1 MMFVLLLKVHSM
13 IGRFQI
19 LGCYHQDVTQL
30 NERYKYATTKEALD
44 LNRPI
49 IASTVL
55 RYTTSHR

>member
-1 MMFVLLLKVHSM
+1 MIFILLLKDHSM
-13 IGRFQI
+13 IGRFQV

-55 RYTTSHR
+55 R